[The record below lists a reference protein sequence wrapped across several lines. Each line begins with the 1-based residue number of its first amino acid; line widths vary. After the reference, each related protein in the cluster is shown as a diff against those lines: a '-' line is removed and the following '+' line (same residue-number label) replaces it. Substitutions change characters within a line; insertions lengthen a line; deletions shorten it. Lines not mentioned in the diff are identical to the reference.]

1 MRGKIACFVPDL
13 EHAARVW
20 RRKSPYQTSLWVATR
35 RLLCERHIPDFDG
48 ICEDL
53 AKEYSRA
60 QDFLFLGRGPATFR
74 DTRMADMC
82 DCRCSAPLVFRPW
95 LENAPWGLRQLG
107 RLKLHTNRGVKT
119 IFLPVRFNCPPEVTL
134 LTLRTGPA

>member
-35 RLLCERHIPDFDG
+35 RPLCERHIPDFDG

-60 QDFLFLGRGPATFR
+60 QDFLFLGRGYQPRREDHLSSRPLQLPAGGH
-74 DTRMADMC
+74 MA
-82 DCRCSAPLVFRPW
+82 
-95 LENAPWGLRQLG
+95 NAPNRTCLSLGLMQPD
-107 RLKLHTNRGVKT
+107 
-119 IFLPVRFNCPPEVTL
+119 F
-134 LTLRTGPA
+134 